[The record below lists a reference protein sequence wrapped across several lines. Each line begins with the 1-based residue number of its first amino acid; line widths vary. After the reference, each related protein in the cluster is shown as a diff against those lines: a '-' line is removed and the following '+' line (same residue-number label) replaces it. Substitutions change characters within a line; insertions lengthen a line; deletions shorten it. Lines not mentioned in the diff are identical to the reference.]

1 MHEIQIFIA
10 FAGFV
15 ALLLWG
21 VRMVQAGVQRAYGK
35 ALSAW
40 MRRAMGTAHQ
50 AFLIGLLVTAA
61 IQSSTATGLLVSN
74 FAVDGLV
81 ALVPGLAAML
91 GANVGTTLIV
101 QLLSFNLSALAPG
114 LILAGVWMYR
124 HYDPGR
130 RRDIGRVLIG
140 LGLLL
145 LSLQELVAIFEPFK
159 TAPSLVAALEFL
171 RQTPS
176 LALLASIA
184 VTWASHSSVA
194 VVILIM
200 SLASNGLVNAETA
213 YILVLGA
220 NVGTAINPILET
232 TTDGNPA
239 QRRVPVGNMGTR
251 LVGCAVALALLPW
264 SGQLMHLMS
273 SDSARAVANFHL
285 VFNVVVALCFMPL
298 LRHYSRLLK
307 WLLPQKTNP
316 DDPTRPRYLDNSS
329 RGVPTIMVS
338 QTKRESLRMT
348 DLLAESLA
356 LTRQSFARSDD
367 GVAIFKGR
375 ELNQTISH
383 LYRSISTFIARQ
395 DREIMSADDEHTLK
409 GILTFSL
416 NIARAAG
423 VSDTRLLSQS
433 ELLRHARWGLTPAQ
447 ESELSELLKRVQG
460 NLRQAT
466 ALFVSPDRD
475 MARELAF
482 EKDYFRA
489 LEARTIQENLHH
501 GGTENPAAFE
511 AGSFYLE
518 IIGDI
523 AELNAYLVEAI
534 AYPILQDYGELRP
547 NRLQKS
553 RAPDQKRSTLH

>member
-1 MHEIQIFIA
+1 MREIQIFIA

-21 VRMVQAGVQRAYGK
+21 VRMVQAGVQRGFGK

-40 MRRAMGTAHQ
+40 MRTAMGTAHQ
-50 AFLIGLLVTAA
+50 AFAIGLLVTAA

-101 QLLSFNLSALAPG
+101 QVLSFNLSALAPA

-130 RRDIGRVLIG
+130 RRDIGRVLVG

-145 LSLQELVAIFEPFK
+145 LSLQELVAIFEPVK
-159 TAPSLVAALEFL
+159 SAPSLLAALEFL

-176 LALLASIA
+176 LALVASVLI
-184 VTWASHSSVA
+184 TWASHSSVA

-200 SLASNGLVNAETA
+200 SLASNGLIDAETA

-251 LVGCAVALALLPW
+251 LAGCAVALALLPW
-264 SGQLMHLMS
+264 SGQVMQFMS
-273 SDSARAVANFHL
+273 SDNARAVANFHL
-285 VFNVVVALCFMPL
+285 VFNVLVALCFMPF
-298 LRHYSRLLK
+298 LRHYSRLLQ
-307 WLLPQKTNP
+307 WLLPQKVNP
-316 DDPTRPRYLDNSS
+316 DDPMRPRYLDNSS
-329 RGVPTIMVS
+329 RGVPTIIVS
-338 QTKRESLRMT
+338 QAKRESLRMT
-348 DLLAESLA
+348 DLLAESLT

-367 GVAIFKGR
+367 GVSILKGR
-375 ELNQTISH
+375 QLNQTINQ
-383 LYRSISTFIARQ
+383 LYRAISTFIAQQ
-395 DREIMSADDEHTLK
+395 DREIMGAEDEHALK
-409 GILTFSL
+409 NILTFSL
-416 NIARAAG
+416 NITRAAG
-423 VSDTRLLSQS
+423 VSDARLLNQS
-433 ELLRHARWGLTPAQ
+433 ELLRYARWGLTPEQ
-447 ESELSELLKRVQG
+447 ESELADLLKRVQG

-475 MARELAF
+475 IARELAF

-489 LEARTIQENLHH
+489 LEARTIQRNLHH
-501 GGTENPAAFE
+501 GDAADPAAFE
-511 AGSFYLE
+511 ASSFYLE

-523 AELNAYLVEAI
+523 ADLNGYLVEAI
-534 AYPILQDYGELRP
+534 AYPILQDFGELRP
-547 NRLQKS
+547 NRLQKAAPTGS
-553 RAPDQKRSTLH
+553 RKPGHS

>member
-1 MHEIQIFIA
+1 MREIQIFIG

-21 VRMVQAGVQRAYGK
+21 VRMVQAGVQRAFGK

-40 MRRAMGTAHQ
+40 MRRAMGTARH

-101 QLLSFNLSALAPG
+101 QALSFDLSALAPA

-124 HYDPGR
+124 HYSPGR

-145 LSLQELVAIFEPFK
+145 LSLEELVAIFEPFK
-159 TAPSLVAALEFL
+159 SAPALVSVLEFL
-171 RQTPS
+171 EQTPS
-176 LALLASIA
+176 LTLIASIII
-184 VTWASHSSVA
+184 TWASHSSVA
-194 VVILIM
+194 VVILVM
-200 SLASNGLVNAETA
+200 SLASNGLVTPEAA
-213 YILVLGA
+213 YVLVLGA
-220 NVGTAINPILET
+220 NLGTAVNPVLET
-232 TTDGNPA
+232 STDGNPA
-239 QRRVPVGNMGTR
+239 QRRVPIGNLGTR
-251 LVGCAVALALLPW
+251 LVGCALALALLPW
-264 SGQLMHLMS
+264 SGQIMHFMS
-273 SDSARAVANFHL
+273 ADSARAVANFHL
-285 VFNVVVALCFMPL
+285 AFNVVVALCFMPL
-298 LRHYSRLLK
+298 LGPYSRLLQR
-307 WLLPQKTNP
+307 LLPQKINA

-329 RGVPTIMVS
+329 RDVPAIMLS
-338 QTKRESLRMT
+338 QAKRESLRMT

-356 LTRQSFARSDD
+356 LTRQSFARNDD
-367 GVAIFKGR
+367 GVAILKGR
-375 ELNQTISH
+375 QLNQTISQ
-383 LYRSISTFIARQ
+383 LYRSISTFITRQ
-395 DREIMSADDEHTLK
+395 DREVMSTDDEQALK

-423 VSDTRLLSQS
+423 VSDTRLLNQS
-433 ELLRHARWGLTPAQ
+433 EMLRHARWGLMPEQ
-447 ESELSELLKRVQG
+447 ESELADLLKRVQG

-466 ALFVSPDRD
+466 ALFVSPNRD
-475 MARELAF
+475 MARQLAF

-489 LEARTIQENLHH
+489 LEARTIQSNLHH
-501 GGTENPAAFE
+501 QESNDPAAFE
-511 AGSFYLE
+511 ASSFYLE
-518 IIGDI
+518 IIGDV

-534 AYPILQDYGELRP
+534 AYPILAHYGELRP

-553 RAPDQKRSTLH
+553 KPAAHPSS